1 MRNLQEAGPVGG
13 RVRDGQGLRGQCKGF
28 GVSSEGGAS
37 HLGVLSGKSDT
48 MSLQFEESFRLLGED
63 GQRGVKAETRGRV
76 RKWLQ
81 DR

>member
-1 MRNLQEAGPVGG
+1 M
-13 RVRDGQGLRGQCKGF
+13 
-28 GVSSEGGAS
+28 SSEGGAS